1 MDLDEAACRLHTA
14 SEASSRRRG
23 SCEGVAED
31 SGGGDVFFSI
41 SVVAVMF
48 FLSISL
54 YYILFYA

>member
-14 SEASSRRRG
+14 SEASCRRRG

-31 SGGGDVFFSI
+31 SGGGDVFFP
-41 SVVAVMF
+41 
-48 FLSISL
+48 SISL